1 MNVETVATIAISMQN
16 VQTGKVLIIV
26 PATLDMKG
34 MASTAQ
40 VPLSANVSFLFNCI
54 FGSALVIAR
63 VAALHRLL
71 RMFSR
76 RLF

>member
-26 PATLDMKG
+26 PATLDMMG

-40 VPLSANVSFLFNCI
+40 VPLSANVSFLDE
-54 FGSALVIAR
+54 
-63 VAALHRLL
+63 LHFLD
-71 RMFSR
+71 MPK
-76 RLF
+76 